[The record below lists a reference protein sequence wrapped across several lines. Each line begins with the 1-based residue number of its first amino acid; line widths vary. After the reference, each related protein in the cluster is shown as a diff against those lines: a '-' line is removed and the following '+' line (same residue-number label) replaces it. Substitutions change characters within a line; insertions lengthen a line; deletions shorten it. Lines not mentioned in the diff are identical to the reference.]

1 MNEGFRVVKYLVFL
15 SFIVLAGCRTT
26 QVISD
31 GITRVDVPD
40 VEDTV
45 DARIIGNGS
54 GSWSECVDEFEASGS
69 SIEGNS
75 VTRDSTG
82 SITAVNVIFK
92 PKKSGDKGKAGS
104 FEISVQKSPV
114 VVKPKAPVVMDF
126 DNRMTKAPASLG
138 DRIFDWFKGVIN
150 WVIGLMLVIGLGYFV
165 IRLKNYSNKN

>member
-1 MNEGFRVVKYLVFL
+1 MMKFRMFKYLVFL
-15 SFIVLAGCRTT
+15 SFVVLAGCRST

-31 GITRVDVPD
+31 GMVRIDVPD

-54 GSWSECVDEFEASGS
+54 GSWSECVDDFEGSGS

-92 PKKSGDKGKAGS
+92 PRKSGDKGKAGS

-114 VVKPKAPVVMDF
+114 VVKPKEPVVTGI
-126 DNRMTKAPASLG
+126 DNSLSKAPAPLG
-138 DRIFDWFKGVIN
+138 DRIFDWFKSVMN
-150 WVIGLMLVIGLGYFV
+150 WIVCLAIILGLGYYV
-165 IRLKNYSNKN
+165 LRLKNYSNKN